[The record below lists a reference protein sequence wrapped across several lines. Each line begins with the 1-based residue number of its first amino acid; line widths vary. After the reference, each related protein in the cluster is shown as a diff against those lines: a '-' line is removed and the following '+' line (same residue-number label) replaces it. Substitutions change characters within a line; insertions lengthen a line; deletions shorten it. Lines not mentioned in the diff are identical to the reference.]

1 MLRDP
6 MSLFLLAILVFAAAI
21 FAQPQPDKSAQ
32 TDVKMAIPGVKGAL
46 EINLGVPYWME
57 DLSEEGKEVQ
67 LRAMGRPDH
76 LLITAFLQRE
86 KFSASPE
93 KCRSE
98 WWSLTKKNPLI
109 GPRENLDE
117 SAIKDGIA
125 RVEFILPVFRGEK
138 VNQKNIH
145 AYVGRRDLC
154 AEVHLS
160 KTDFKPEDQQ
170 LFEAVL
176 ATVRFL
182 PDEPAPNEQDTQ
194 MQIFKADR
202 LYMRRD
208 YKGAAALLQK
218 LLDTETQH
226 RTLNRDMFRVLAIS
240 LAGANLMRG
249 ELDGAKAAAE
259 KGIAEDPEYPMFYY
273 VMARIYADRG
283 SMDACLEQLRLAYLY
298 KENMIPGDDE
308 LPNPLEEDSFRR
320 FFNDPKFVRVVRE
333 MQRH

>member
-21 FAQPQPDKSAQ
+21 FAQPQPDKAAQ

-76 LLITAFLQRE
+76 LLITAFLQRV

-125 RVEFILPVFRGEK
+125 QVEFILPVFRGEK
-138 VNQKNIH
+138 VNQKN
-145 AYVGRRDLC
+145 
-154 AEVHLS
+154 
-160 KTDFKPEDQQ
+160 T
-170 LFEAVL
+170 
-176 ATVRFL
+176 
-182 PDEPAPNEQDTQ
+182 
-194 MQIFKADR
+194 
-202 LYMRRD
+202 
-208 YKGAAALLQK
+208 
-218 LLDTETQH
+218 
-226 RTLNRDMFRVLAIS
+226 
-240 LAGANLMRG
+240 
-249 ELDGAKAAAE
+249 
-259 KGIAEDPEYPMFYY
+259 
-273 VMARIYADRG
+273 DRG
-283 SMDACLEQLRLAYLY
+283 SMDACLEQLGLAYLY

-333 MQRH
+333 MQRQH